1 MKIESK
7 ERAVENLRLNLNEF
21 VYLSLHNNAGK
32 CQDVIAWLESTPATP
47 TGWVESKD
55 TGNPVPRVCMWTNG
69 ATCLTRVATD
79 RRQFGND
86 RETHHIPL
94 PPLPPLP
101 EKPKPPTIG
110 ERVAEA
116 MRSGLAAPGA
126 VAEFVDRIIAEAR
139 EGRK

>member
-7 ERAVENLRLNLNEF
+7 ERAVKALKDNESCLRVARCQANA
-21 VYLSLHNNAGK
+21 SL
-32 CQDVIAWLESTPATP
+32 CRDVIAWLESTPTT

-69 ATCLTRVATD
+69 STCLTRVATD

-126 VAEFVDRIIAEAR
+126 VAEFVDRIIAENR